1 MKTFLKLG
9 LSVLALFVLTFCISS
24 TSFAQSRAIGGNKL
38 VLDDGLGHTVTLQTA
53 SPATTGVLTLPSGG
67 ANIANTANGTV
78 TGQMTRWNNTTLQ
91 WEVSPSVT
99 NVGSTLSNA
108 GAINATGGSG
118 NITASGTLSASGNVS
133 STSGN
138 VTASG
143 NLQPGTALGTRT
155 PVNGGVYTDNMIQAA
170 GFAGLD
176 GTLVSQVG
184 NFTITHNSTGVYTIT
199 FPYSVSQYPIIM
211 IQAGTNPISEF
222 PTSLTPL
229 TIQVLEYFPG
239 TATVPVDGGFNFI
252 VVGPHS

>member
-1 MKTFLKLG
+1 MKTLLKLG
-9 LSVLALFVLTFCISS
+9 LSVLALCISS
-24 TSFAQSRAIGGNKL
+24 TSIAQNRSIGAKQL

-53 SPATTGVLTLPSGG
+53 TPAATGVLTLPSGG

-78 TGQMTRWNNTTLQ
+78 TGQVTRWNNATSQ

-108 GAINATGGSG
+108 GAISATGVSG

-143 NLQPGTALGTRT
+143 NLQPGAALGTST

-170 GFAGLD
+170 GFAGLT
-176 GTLVSQVG
+176 GAIISQVG
-184 NFTITHNSTGVYTIT
+184 NFTITHNGTGIYTIA

-222 PTSLTPL
+222 VTSLTPL

-239 TATVPVDGGFNFI
+239 AVTAVDGGFNFI

>member
-1 MKTFLKLG
+1 
-9 LSVLALFVLTFCISS
+9 
-24 TSFAQSRAIGGNKL
+24 
-38 VLDDGLGHTVTLQTA
+38 
-53 SPATTGVLTLPSGG
+53 
-67 ANIANTANGTV
+67 
-78 TGQMTRWNNTTLQ
+78 MTRWNNTTLQ

-99 NVGSTLSNA
+99 NVGSILSNA
-108 GAINATGGSG
+108 GAINATGVSG

-143 NLQPGTALGTRT
+143 NLQPGVALGTGT

-176 GTLVSQVG
+176 GTIVSQVG

-222 PTSLTPL
+222 PTSLSPL
-229 TIQVLEYFPG
+229 TIQVLEFFPG
-239 TATVPVDGGFNFI
+239 ATTPVDGGFNFI